1 MSDGVLHAQDV
12 GLRSCKIVGAG
23 GQPIEFKNII
33 VEFNYFEDIFNNGI
47 SGALI
52 VNDSM
57 NYIQILQL
65 QGQEIL
71 ILSLDKPGLDNPIEK
86 NFRIYKISNRTQT
99 KNTNE
104 NYIIHFCSEE
114 FMLNE
119 QYKLSKSYTNIKI
132 SDIVKDIAFNS
143 LKIEQ
148 KDFTNIDETSGLRSL
163 VVPNFKPIQAI
174 NWLCTF
180 ALANDNKNVGSPYL
194 FYENRDGFNFKSI
207 LNLFKQ
213 PIFRKYQY
221 DEKNL
226 KSKQNEMVSDINKE
240 FVNVISFELVNSF
253 DSISAVRTGALSNKT
268 HTVDPLRLKFGE
280 SNFDYKEY
288 KKNSASLDAS
298 GVPYSATNRFGDKI
312 DETPGVIK
320 FCVTS
325 TGQSENLYFK
335 NKEITVNE
343 NRVEETV
350 SHRTAQL
357 ALLFTNRLKILV
369 PGDVELSVG
378 KVIQF
383 DLPEIVSN
391 STTGQKQTDK
401 FYSGKYLVTAVR
413 HLINQENHFFTCLE
427 ICKES
432 FPNDFGSYDNNNPA
446 WKGVR

>member
-180 ALANDNKNVGSPYL
+180 ALANDNKNV
-194 FYENRDGFNFKSI
+194 
-207 LNLFKQ
+207 
-213 PIFRKYQY
+213 
-221 DEKNL
+221 
-226 KSKQNEMVSDINKE
+226 V
-240 FVNVISFELVNSF
+240 
-253 DSISAVRTGALSNKT
+253 
-268 HTVDPLRLKFGE
+268 
-280 SNFDYKEY
+280 
-288 KKNSASLDAS
+288 
-298 GVPYSATNRFGDKI
+298 
-312 DETPGVIK
+312 
-320 FCVTS
+320 
-325 TGQSENLYFK
+325 
-335 NKEITVNE
+335 
-343 NRVEETV
+343 
-350 SHRTAQL
+350 
-357 ALLFTNRLKILV
+357 
-369 PGDVELSVG
+369 
-378 KVIQF
+378 
-383 DLPEIVSN
+383 
-391 STTGQKQTDK
+391 
-401 FYSGKYLVTAVR
+401 
-413 HLINQENHFFTCLE
+413 
-427 ICKES
+427 
-432 FPNDFGSYDNNNPA
+432 
-446 WKGVR
+446 